1 MQYSARRSALI
12 AAAVSCF
19 MIVPSPS
26 GSQVFVRETANLR
39 LITLDRAHAYLVPHA
54 AASFENS
61 LRFHRAL
68 FDYTPS
74 EKVTVLLHDFNDYGT
89 GGTNTIPWNYLSIGI
104 EPYDYV
110 YETAPTNER
119 INWVMNHEL
128 VHVLA
133 TDKAAGVDNAFR
145 GIFFGKVAPVA
156 DNPLT
161 MAYSALTSP
170 RWYSPR
176 WYHEG
181 IAVFLET
188 WMSGGI
194 GRALGAYDEMVFRTM
209 VADSSYFYDYVGLES
224 EGTTIDF
231 QIGAN
236 AYLYGTRFV
245 SYLALEEGPEKLLAW
260 FNRSPESRRTYSAQ
274 FEDVYGR
281 SLRESWGRW
290 IAWERT
296 WQRANLDSVHRFAVT
311 PMRPLVRAP
320 LGSVSRAFVDHG
332 RGACYAALNRPG
344 QLAAI
349 AAVSLADG
357 TVRTLCD
364 VLSPALYYVCSM
376 AFDSASGTLFYTTHN
391 SGSWRDLRKVDV
403 LTGES
408 TELIADGR
416 IGDIAFNR
424 ADRSLW
430 GVQHHNGYSTLV
442 RIPPPYTHW
451 VEILPLKYGRDLYD
465 LDISP
470 DGSLLSASMAE
481 ISGRQRLIVMHT
493 DSVRA
498 GSMDYDVVHEFKD
511 NAPMNFVFSPDGRY
525 LFGSTYQ
532 TGVANVVRFDRAAKT
547 MEWISNTETGLF
559 RPVPFGADSVL
570 AFRYTG
576 KGFLPVIIPSVVRE
590 DVSPIVYLGQAVVE
604 KYPVLMQWKIPPP
617 SAVNVDSL
625 TVGTGE
631 YDGWANLALA
641 SAYPV
646 VEGYKD
652 YTSLGERVNI
662 QDPLGIAGIT
672 LNASYTPSR
681 GIPRDERFHVSA
693 EVRWWQ
699 WRLTGTYNAADFYDL
714 FGPTRTSR
722 KGYSIGV
729 RYSDFLIFERPK
741 TLEFTV
747 AAMVY
752 AGLERLPDYQNVAAS
767 IDNFTTLN
775 GRLAYADM
783 RRSLGAVD
791 NESGMAASLNSLN
804 TVVRGELVP
813 RIYATVDAGI
823 PLPIDHSSLWLRGAA
838 GWGGGTRDDVF
849 GGFFFGGF
857 GNNRVDFRDP
867 KRYREYYSF
876 PGAELN
882 SIGGTSFLRVTG
894 EWTLPPVRFREF
906 GLPSLYCTWMRAAFF
921 ASVIGTNVD
930 DAAYRR
936 QAASAGAQV
945 DFKLVLFSHL
955 DSMLSFGYAAA
966 AEKDARWNS
975 EFMFSLKLL

>member
-1 MQYSARRSALI
+1 MRHLSRRTALT
-12 AAAVSCF
+12 AAAISF
-19 MIVPSPS
+19 FALSPPPA

-68 FDYTPS
+68 FDYTPT

-119 INWVMNHEL
+119 MNWVMNHEL

-133 TDKAAGVDNAFR
+133 TDKAAGSDNTFR
-145 GIFFGKVAPVA
+145 GIFFGKVSPVA
-156 DNPLT
+156 ENPLT

-245 SYLALEEGPEKLLAW
+245 SYLALQEGPDKLLAW
-260 FNRSPESRRTYSAQ
+260 FNRTAGSRRTYSAQ
-274 FEDVYGR
+274 FEEVYGR
-281 SLRESWGRW
+281 SLRDAWSGW
-290 IAWERT
+290 IAWEHT
-296 WQRANLDSVHRFAVT
+296 WERANLDSVYRNPVT
-311 PMRPLVRAP
+311 AMRPLVREP
-320 LGSVSRAFVDHG
+320 LGSVSRAFVDRG
-332 RGACYAALNRPG
+332 RGSLYVAVNRPG

-349 AAVSLADG
+349 SAIDLQSG

-364 VLSPALYYVCSM
+364 VPSPALYYVCSM
-376 AFDSASGTLFYTTHN
+376 AYDSASGTLFYTTQN
-391 SGSWRDLRKVDV
+391 SSSWRDLRSVDV
-403 LTGES
+403 RTGES
-408 TELIADGR
+408 SELITDGR
-416 IGDIAFNR
+416 IGDLAFNR

-451 VEILPLKYGRDLYD
+451 YDILPLKYGRDLYD
-465 LDISP
+465 LDVSP
-470 DGSLLSASMAE
+470 DGNLLTASMAE
-481 ISGRQRLIVMHT
+481 ISGRQRLIAMRT
-493 DSVRA
+493 DSLRA
-498 GSMDYDVVHEFKD
+498 GSMDYEVLYEFKD
-511 NAPMNFVFSPDGRY
+511 NAPMNFVFSGDGRSLY
-525 LFGSTYQ
+525 GSTYQ
-532 TGVANVVRFDRAAKT
+532 TGVANVVRYNRGAKT
-547 MEWISNTETGLF
+547 MEWITNVETGLF
-559 RPVPFGADSVL
+559 RPVPFGGDSVL

-576 KGFLPVIIPSVVRE
+576 KGFLPVIIPAIVRE

-604 KYPVLMQWKIPPP
+604 KYPVLMEWKIPPP
-617 SAVNVDSL
+617 SVINIDSL
-625 TVGTGE
+625 TVASGE
-631 YDGWANLALA
+631 YDGWTNIALA
-641 SAYPV
+641 SAYPL
-646 VEGYKD
+646 VEGYRD
-652 YTSLGERVNI
+652 YTSVGERVNL
-662 QDPLGIAGIT
+662 QDPLGIAGFT
-672 LNASYTPSR
+672 LTASVTPSR
-681 GIPRDERFHVSA
+681 SIPREERFHVSA

-722 KGYSIGV
+722 KGYSVGV
-729 RYSDFLIFERPK
+729 RYSDYLIFERPK
-741 TLEFTV
+741 TLEFV
-747 AAMVY
+747 IAATAY
-752 AGLERLPDYQNVAAS
+752 AGLDRLPDYQNVTAS
-767 IDNFTTLN
+767 FDNFTTLN
-775 GRLAYADM
+775 GRLTYANM

-791 NESGMAASLNSLN
+791 NESGVAASLNSLN
-804 TVVRGELVP
+804 TVVRGEFVP
-813 RIYATVDAGI
+813 RVYGTADAGF
-823 PLPIDHSSLWLRGAA
+823 PLPIDHSSLWLRGSA
-838 GWGGGTRDDVF
+838 GWGGGNRDDVF

-857 GNNRVDFRDP
+857 GNNWVDYREP

-876 PGAELN
+876 PGTELN
-882 SIGGTSFLRVTG
+882 SIGGTSFVRAMG
-894 EWTLPPVRFREF
+894 EWTLPPLRFREF
-906 GLPSLYCTWMRAAFF
+906 GLPSLYCTWMRAALFS
-921 ASVIGTNVD
+921 SVISTNL
-930 DAAYRR
+930 DASAFRTT
-936 QAASAGAQV
+936 AVSAGAQV

-955 DSMLSFGYAAA
+955 DSMLSFGFAAA
-966 AEKDARWNS
+966 AQQHARMTR
-975 EFMFSLKLL
+975 EYMISLKLL